1 MARWIA
7 WLSLA
12 LGMVSLVSGAVL
24 LFVYH
29 PSNAFETVQKITYL
43 LPFGAFF
50 RELHY
55 FSSELL
61 LLMLLLHIAIE
72 LSKKS
77 LYMKTR
83 PWSYGV
89 LGVALVITLLFTGFV
104 LKADQSA
111 NAAAQVAFGLIE
123 DTPAL
128 SYLGTLFRDTEVFYY
143 RFFIWHILFLP
154 LLFLFTLYKHSKALI
169 PRVEY
174 MAIAAGL
181 SVLLLLVIAMPQDII
196 PGEQVAH
203 LEGPWFFWGAEN
215 LLQMGISSWAVNLF
229 MTLPFILLLSYPLL
243 DTKRTIK
250 ASLVLWSTVYIV
262 LSAAWWL

>member
-12 LGMVSLVSGAVL
+12 FGTVSLFSGAVV

-29 PSNAFETVQKITYL
+29 PSGAFESVQKITYL

-61 LLMLLLHIAIE
+61 MIAVLLHIVME
-72 LSKKS
+72 FSKKS
-77 LYMKTR
+77 LYMKAK
-83 PWSYGV
+83 PWNYGV
-89 LGVALVITLLFTGFV
+89 LGIALVTMLLFTGYV

-123 DTPAL
+123 DMPVL
-128 SYLGTLFRDTEVFYY
+128 SYLGRLFRDTEVFYY

-154 LLFLFTLYKHSKALI
+154 FLFGFALYKHSKVLI
-169 PRVEY
+169 PKAEY
-174 MAIAAGL
+174 VAIATGS
-181 SVLLLLVIAMPQDII
+181 SVLLLFAVTMPPDII
-196 PGEQVAH
+196 PNEPTAH

-229 MTLPFILLLSYPLL
+229 ILLPFFLLLSYSLL
-243 DTKRTIK
+243 DIKRIIK
-250 ASLVLWSTVYIV
+250 ILLVLWGTLYFM
-262 LSAAWWL
+262 LSIAWWL